1 MSLLVCFPSDFKLS
15 FCFKQIIIN
24 WVLYR
29 MSYRYG
35 LWKKGKSELQSVYPY
50 SKELCGILKD

>member
-15 FCFKQIIIN
+15 SCFKQIIIN

-35 LWKKGKSELQSVYPY
+35 FWKKGKLELQSVNPY